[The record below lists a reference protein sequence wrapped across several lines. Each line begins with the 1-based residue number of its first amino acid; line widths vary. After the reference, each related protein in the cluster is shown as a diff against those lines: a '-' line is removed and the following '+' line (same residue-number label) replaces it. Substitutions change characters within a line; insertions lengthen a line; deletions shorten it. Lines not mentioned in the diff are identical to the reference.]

1 MRLLEKTVFGG
12 DGGGG
17 CQEIAGYIVHLGD
30 GDVLH
35 HLHRDPLVKY
45 VPLTYHGATLVV
57 SRTPRMP

>member
-1 MRLLEKTVFGG
+1 MRLLERTVFWGG
-12 DGGGG
+12 WRGGVRV
-17 CQEIAGYIVHLGD
+17 VHLGD

-57 SRTPRMP
+57 SRTPRTPRMP